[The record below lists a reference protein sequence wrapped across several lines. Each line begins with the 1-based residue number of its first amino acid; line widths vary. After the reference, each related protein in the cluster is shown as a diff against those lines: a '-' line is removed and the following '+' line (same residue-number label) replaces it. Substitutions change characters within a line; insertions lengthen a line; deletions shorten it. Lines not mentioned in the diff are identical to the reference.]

1 MWTQQPSKKQKEVL
15 DFVNNFQKKKG
26 YPPSLKEIASYFEIS
41 IPTVHQHL
49 KYLKNKGLINKKK
62 GKKRSLEIYSP
73 PKNELVRIPLLG
85 TISAGGPIEPIE
97 NPEPLDVPKHMLSKS
112 GRHYAL
118 KVSGTS
124 MMEKEEG
131 IFDGDIVIVRE
142 QPVVENG
149 EKAVAYLPG
158 ENKVTLKKIY
168 KEKNR
173 IRLQPANKDMDPL
186 YAKNVEVQGKV
197 ISVLRKMK

>member
-15 DFVNNFQKKKG
+15 AFINGFQEKKG
-26 YPPSLKEIASYFEIS
+26 YSPSLKEIAFHFRIS

-49 KYLKNKGLINKKK
+49 KYLKNKGLISKKK
-62 GKKRSLEIYSP
+62 GKKRSIEVYNP

-97 NPEPLDVPKHMLSKS
+97 DPEPLDVPKHMLSKT

-118 KVSGTS
+118 RVSGTS

-149 EKAVAYLPG
+149 EKAVAYLPDKN
-158 ENKVTLKKIY
+158 EVTLKKIY

-173 IRLQPANKDMDPL
+173 VRLQPANKEMSPF
-186 YAKNVEVQGKV
+186 YEKNVEIQGKV
-197 ISVLRKMK
+197 ISVLRRIE